1 MKPEE
6 ITEKLKKIMKAYLEE
21 GVDLE
26 NITSDT
32 DLINDLK
39 INSMHLVDI
48 ILDLEDEFNIEIS
61 DDDAEQMLTVGK
73 SIEVIQAQLAK

>member
-1 MKPEE
+1 MKQEE
-6 ITEKLKKIMKAYLEE
+6 ITEKLKKIMSTYLEE
-21 GVDLE
+21 GIDLE
-26 NITSDT
+26 NITAET

-48 ILDLEDEFNIEIS
+48 ILDLEDEFDIEIS

>member
-21 GVDLE
+21 GIDLE

>member
-6 ITEKLKKIMKAYLEE
+6 IQEKLKKIMKAYLEE
-21 GVDLE
+21 GIDLE
-26 NITSDT
+26 NITADT

>member
-6 ITEKLKKIMKAYLEE
+6 IQEKLKKIMKAYLEE
-21 GVDLE
+21 GIDLE
-26 NITSDT
+26 NITAET

-48 ILDLEDEFNIEIS
+48 ILDLEDEFDIEIS

>member
-6 ITEKLKKIMKAYLEE
+6 IQEKLKKIMKAYLDE
-21 GVDLE
+21 GIDLE
-26 NITSDT
+26 NITAET

-48 ILDLEDEFNIEIS
+48 ILDLEDEFDIEIS

>member
-1 MKPEE
+1 MSPEQ
-6 ITEKLKKIMKAYLEE
+6 IAEKLKKIIKQYLEE
-21 GVDLE
+21 EIDLSK
-26 NITSDT
+26 ISLDT

-48 ILDLEDEFNIEIS
+48 ILDLEDEFDIEIS

-73 SIEVIQAQLAK
+73 SIEIIQQQLAK

>member
-6 ITEKLKKIMKAYLEE
+6 IQEKLKKIMKAYLEE

-26 NITSDT
+26 NITADT

-48 ILDLEDEFNIEIS
+48 ILDLEDEFDIEIS

>member
-1 MKPEE
+1 MKQEE
-6 ITEKLKKIMKAYLEE
+6 ITEKLKKIMSTYLDE
-21 GVDLE
+21 GIDLE
-26 NITSDT
+26 NITAET

-48 ILDLEDEFNIEIS
+48 VLDLEDEFDIEIS